1 MRQRGIDARSAY
13 DLRQQGWT
21 DAALLHNAAAH
32 GRVLVT
38 HNISHFVNLHRAYLA
53 EGRPHAGI
61 VVTPVRPIGT
71 LLSRLVT
78 LHETTT
84 VEEMGNTL
92 RFL

>member
-1 MRQRGIDARSAY
+1 LRQRGIDAQSVY

-21 DAALLHNAAAH
+21 DAALLHAAAAH

-38 HNISHFVNLHRAYLA
+38 HNISHFVTLHRAYLA

-61 VVTPVRPIGT
+61 VVSPVRDIGT
-71 LLSRLVT
+71 LLTRLAT
-78 LHETTT
+78 LHATTSI
-84 VEEMGNTL
+84 EEMRHPL